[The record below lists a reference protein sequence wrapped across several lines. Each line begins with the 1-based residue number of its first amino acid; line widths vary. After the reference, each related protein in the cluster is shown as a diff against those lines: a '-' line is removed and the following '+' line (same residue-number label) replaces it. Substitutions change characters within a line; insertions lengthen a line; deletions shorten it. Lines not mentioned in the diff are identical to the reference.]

1 MTSLP
6 AVILK
11 IVLIILLILI
21 IALLAVLFIPVRYRF
36 RFACGNDSVREQL
49 SADLL
54 TKETNADIRISWLL
68 KIFGLSAVKEA
79 GKAMLVRFRFL
90 FFSFP
95 LKKTGKRRRKKK
107 PSGSGSEKRKQKTD
121 LKTRLSQFTD
131 ACGKMDDVSF
141 GRLSK
146 NAARRAGRF
155 IRQILPK
162 ETVLDGYSCCW
173 AFRKAWTEDGSGQAL
188 IRILKMPAA
197 GCRGQE
203 KEICS
208 FSGQYGCSC
217 GLSVI
222 RISGPSESRLK
233 VKIRIIT
240 PKKQRRQRRT
250 TPRPEAMSDHK
261 ENRFQS
267 IIESMMDNAQAV
279 LSTKTVVGEPIKV
292 DDTIII
298 PLSDVTIGCA
308 AGSNNA
314 SEKDAGLG
322 GLSAKIS
329 PTAVLVIRDKV
340 TKVVSIKD
348 QNTVNKL
355 LEMVPDVIDRFALR
369 KKGGMMDDDIAVELA
384 FPEKASEDTE

>member
-1 MTSLP
+1 
-6 AVILK
+6 
-11 IVLIILLILI
+11 
-21 IALLAVLFIPVRYRF
+21 
-36 RFACGNDSVREQL
+36 
-49 SADLL
+49 
-54 TKETNADIRISWLL
+54 
-68 KIFGLSAVKEA
+68 
-79 GKAMLVRFRFL
+79 
-90 FFSFP
+90 
-95 LKKTGKRRRKKK
+95 
-107 PSGSGSEKRKQKTD
+107 
-121 LKTRLSQFTD
+121 
-131 ACGKMDDVSF
+131 
-141 GRLSK
+141 
-146 NAARRAGRF
+146 
-155 IRQILPK
+155 
-162 ETVLDGYSCCW
+162 
-173 AFRKAWTEDGSGQAL
+173 
-188 IRILKMPAA
+188 
-197 GCRGQE
+197 
-203 KEICS
+203 
-208 FSGQYGCSC
+208 
-217 GLSVI
+217 
-222 RISGPSESRLK
+222 
-233 VKIRIIT
+233 
-240 PKKQRRQRRT
+240 
-250 TPRPEAMSDHK
+250 MSDHK